1 MSMYKGFSILL
12 SNKPTFLP
20 VHDIEIRSICKT
32 SRKNLLVVKHQET
45 TTIQQKTYQIIC
57 IMRNIIN

>member
-1 MSMYKGFSILL
+1 MSMFKGFNILL

-20 VHDIEIRSICKT
+20 VHDIEIRSISKT
-32 SRKNLLVVKHQET
+32 SRKNIPVVKYQET
-45 TTIQQKTYQIIC
+45 TTMQQKTYQIIC